1 MANSLGVFGQG
12 LESFLTNTPIAGIQE
27 RDIQRDQNRADEM
40 LALDKQRQAAMFQDA
55 RAVNVALKGGNEPL
69 ARRILASRLNDL
81 TQLGGNTTETQ
92 GILDRLNSGDIK
104 GTIKELADFDRVGVS
119 LKLVDDP
126 IDRQIKEAKLG
137 NLKSPGAS
145 ETRTSEGK
153 NFERFQALITK
164 ANETGEESDRL
175 KAEQF
180 GRASRFIRPTEQEKS
195 DIKITEAEKKA
206 IAKATVARKQG
217 FIDNGVAAAD
227 AFANVNRAI
236 TLLDEVSTGGFDNF
250 ALKAKRFFGV
260 ESANEG
266 ELSNLMGKAVLAQL
280 KPLFGAAFTKSEG
293 DKLDRLEASFGK
305 SVAANKKILD
315 NATKIANRAA
325 RRGQETHQQLRLMIN
340 HNKI

>member
-1 MANSLGVFGQG
+1 MV
-12 LESFLTNTPIAGIQE
+12 E
-27 RDIQRDQNRADEM
+27 R
-40 LALDKQRQAAMFQDA
+40 QDLSA
-55 RAVNVALKGGNEPL
+55 
-69 ARRILASRLNDL
+69 
-81 TQLGGNTTETQ
+81 QL
-92 GILDRLNSGDIK
+92 SK
-104 GTIKELADFDRVGVS
+104 
-119 LKLVDDP
+119 
-126 IDRQIKEAKLG
+126 
-137 NLKSPGAS
+137 
-145 ETRTSEGK
+145 K
-153 NFERFQALITK
+153 NQ
-164 ANETGEESDRL
+164 
-175 KAEQF
+175 
-180 GRASRFIRPTEQEKS
+180 
-195 DIKITEAEKKA
+195 ITEAEKKA

-325 RRGQETHQQLRLMIN
+325 RRGLAAAEDSGDDFTANEIREALSFRLADKSSATGDSPTTEVDDKPQQDLTKMSLDELKELRARGGN
-340 HNKI
+340 